1 MVEDLAFRKF
11 LSFLEEDIP
20 FWDTTT
26 EAIVPGDAKVRAK
39 VIVKESCIVAC
50 VDDIAAFL
58 RKLGLEVEQLAKDGD
73 PVEGGS
79 TLLEISGPARVVLS
93 VERVVLNVLM
103 HCSGVATATR
113 RLIDA
118 LREVNSRVRVAATRK
133 TMPGLRYFEKRA
145 VAAGG
150 GDTHRL
156 SLSDAILIK
165 DNHLRLIGDI
175 GRAVRLAKER
185 ASFIHKVE
193 VEVSSVEEAVEAA
206 ESGADVVM
214 LDNMRPEDVARVL
227 EELRRRGLRDRVIVE
242 VSGGINYEN
251 AREYAKLDIDVMS
264 CSFITMSSRAVDMSL
279 EVSEVIGE

>member
-1 MVEDLAFRKF
+1 MVEEIAFRKF
-11 LSFLEEDIP
+11 LNFLEEDIP

-26 EAIVPGDAKVRAK
+26 AIIPRDTEIRAK
-39 VIVKESCIVAC
+39 VIVKEDCVVAC
-50 VDDIAAFL
+50 VDDIASFL
-58 RKLGLEVEQLAKDGD
+58 RKLGLHVEQLAKDGD
-73 PVEGGS
+73 SVERGS

-93 VERVVLNVLM
+93 VERVILNILM

-113 RLIDA
+113 RLIDSVMN
-118 LREVNSRVRVAATRK
+118 VNSRVRVAATRK

-156 SLSDAILIK
+156 SLSDAVLIK
-165 DNHLRLIGDI
+165 DNHLRIIGSI

-185 ASFIHKVE
+185 ASFAHKVE
-193 VEVSSVEEAVEAA
+193 VEVSSVEGAVEAA
-206 ESGADVVM
+206 ESGADIVM
-214 LDNMRPEDVARVL
+214 LDNMRPEEVARAV

-251 AREYAKLDIDVMS
+251 ALEYAKLGVDVIS
-264 CSFITMSSRAVDMSL
+264 CSFITMSSKAVDMSL
-279 EVSEVIGE
+279 EVVEIIDR